1 MRDGV
6 QAVACGAA
14 VFFVVGRSTFI
25 DDIQKLHVK
34 GYDASGKDDVEVEE
48 DEDFSDDEKVGEQYT
63 TAV

>member
-1 MRDGV
+1 V
-6 QAVACGAA
+6 CKAVVGAA

-48 DEDFSDDEKVGEQYT
+48 DEDFSDDEKVRC
-63 TAV
+63 ARWRHSLP